1 MFDLII
7 IENIGDIVRLFPLT
21 SAAIALLFLASF
33 VITFPII
40 VAIALFQS
48 RFKDKAIKN
57 MLGNS
62 GVWILGES
70 MSWRLKPFCFFRERF
85 ATYGDVFY
93 TRLSYPCYPLF
104 LLLEN
109 NKPIKNTLRRIL
121 ARFGLL
127 KYSARTCICQ
137 RITPNVYSFELF
149 NLLSNVLESDG
160 AERKITGSIHNLLNR
175 VRIESFFLLDK
186 IPAIA
191 TLIISNV
198 VLDTTAIDV
207 KLMESFQSYTSARN
221 QDERYESENF
231 IRGKIEVAFNQ
242 NKDAMKNWKDSLS
255 LLNDDTTFVPTSGFL
270 DLFLNGN
277 NLSLEDKV
285 TILFQFIVEQLYVPL
300 VQQMKTLVESKSL
313 NVVVDAVN
321 LYKAIVRKK
330 KEPSAINE
338 KVALT
343 SSSIFSWVS
352 DCSLPLDNNSK
363 QKIKGQEEQK
373 KELINTSSLK
383 LKSSKLDSTVS
394 EYKHKIRLLVEES
407 RKQAIFVPPRPVYY
421 RATLNNECSFDE
433 SSNLLPKGVL
443 HLKFPSD
450 VMIDENYQRIE
461 RTFFFDVVLCSLTH
475 QMISDFEWTPGSNF
489 MDEIKICKDTHSRE
503 AIRY

>member
-7 IENIGDIVRLFPLT
+7 VENIGDIVRLFPLT
-21 SAAIALLFLASF
+21 SAVIAIVFIASF
-33 VITFPII
+33 IISFPII

-48 RFKDKAIKN
+48 RFKDKAIKK
-57 MLGNS
+57 MLGNY
-62 GVWILGES
+62 GVYIFGES
-70 MSWRLKPFCFFRERF
+70 ISWRLKPFSFFRERF
-85 ATYGDVFY
+85 AKYGDVFY
-93 TRLSYPCYPLF
+93 TRLSHHPIS

-109 NKPIKNTLRRIL
+109 NKPIKNTLTKIL

-127 KYSARTCICQ
+127 KYSARTCICE

-160 AERKITGSIHNLLNR
+160 AERKITESTHNLFNR
-175 VRIESFFLLDK
+175 VRIENFLLVDK
-186 IPAIA
+186 IPAIC
-191 TLIISNV
+191 TLIISTI
-198 VLDTTAIDV
+198 VLDTTVIDV
-207 KLMESFQSYTSARN
+207 KLMELFQSYTSACN
-221 QDERYESENF
+221 QDERYESENL
-231 IRGKIEVAFNQ
+231 IRSKIKVAFNQ
-242 NKDAMKNWKDSLS
+242 NKDAMKNWKDNLS
-255 LLNDDTTFVPTSGFL
+255 LLNDDNDLSFVPTSGFL

-313 NVVVDAVN
+313 NFLDAVN
-321 LYKAIVRKK
+321 LYKAIVLKK
-330 KEPSAINE
+330 KEPSSTNE

-343 SSSIFSWVS
+343 SSSILSWIS
-352 DCSLPLDNNSK
+352 ECSLPLDNNSK
-363 QKIKGQEEQK
+363 QKEGHEEQK
-373 KELINTSSLK
+373 KELINSFSLK
-383 LKSSKLDSTVS
+383 LKTSKLDSTVS
-394 EYKHKIRLLVEES
+394 EYKTRIRLLVEES
-407 RKQAIFVPPRPVYY
+407 RKQTIFVPPRPVYY

-450 VMIDENYQRIE
+450 VMIDENYQPIE

-489 MDEIKICKDTHSRE
+489 MDEIKICKDTHSKE